1 MLTTFSLWGIYFASY
16 LIDYILI
23 LVIYIM
29 KQVAQTDEVVR
40 WKTDD
45 FLIVGILI
53 VFVVAAILITFYMRH
68 MKPNTRIKAVPDRNI
83 TYEMAG
89 GLLAQVTAVATTIY
103 SDWWIP
109 INLVLFV
116 TVGVFFVKSKNVHMS
131 PLFVFPLCN
140 KVFQSDK
147 YVFITN
153 YTLQEMKIAQED
165 NPDGLEARELTNRI
179 YYVRK

>member
-1 MLTTFSLWGIYFASY
+1 MLTTLSLWGIYFASY

-29 KQVAQTDEVVR
+29 KQAAQTDEAVR

-53 VFVVAAILITFYMRH
+53 AFIAAALLITLYMRNV
-68 MKPNTRIKAVPDRNI
+68 KPNTRIKAVPDRNI

-89 GLLAQVTAVATTIY
+89 GLLAQVFAVATTIC

-109 INLVLFV
+109 INLVLFAI
-116 TVGVFFVKSKNVHMS
+116 VGVFFVKSKNVHLS

-140 KVFQSDK
+140 QIFQNDK

-165 NPDGLEARELTNRI
+165 NSDGLEARELTNRI

>member
-1 MLTTFSLWGIYFASY
+1 M
-16 LIDYILI
+16 
-23 LVIYIM
+23 
-29 KQVAQTDEVVR
+29 DEAVR
-40 WKTDD
+40 WKTDN
-45 FLIVGILI
+45 FLLVGILI
-53 VFVVAAILITFYMRH
+53 TFIAAAILITLYMRNV
-68 MKPNTRIKAVPDRNI
+68 KPNTRIKAVPDKNI

-89 GLLAQVTAVATTIY
+89 GLLAQVIAVATTIF

-140 KVFQSDK
+140 RVFQSDE

-153 YTLQEMKIAQED
+153 YTLQEMKIALED
-165 NPDGLEARELTNRI
+165 NPDGLEARELTSRI

>member
-29 KQVAQTDEVVR
+29 KQAAQTDETVR

-53 VFVVAAILITFYMRH
+53 VFIVAAILITFYMRH

-83 TYEMAG
+83 TYEMVG

-109 INLVLFV
+109 INL
-116 TVGVFFVKSKNVHMS
+116 S
-131 PLFVFPLCN
+131 
-140 KVFQSDK
+140 
-147 YVFITN
+147 
-153 YTLQEMKIAQED
+153 LQEKWMLGTIYLWSRY
-165 NPDGLEARELTNRI
+165 LERRLLRLLDLVPSPQKRFTYEMEP
-179 YYVRK
+179 